1 MNKKNFNVYSVPEFR
16 LKARL
21 FGLHLRVLRLVEVR
35 LLLPFL
41 ALLLRLLLLVKHKG
55 QSEKS
60 RSYLS
65 RFSPPPTM
73 GQTNQPIK
81 RAENMF
87 PLFLRL
93 LQLTGQTNKPIK
105 RTENICRFFSA
116 SFYVETFR
124 KSKNRS
130 RN

>member
-1 MNKKNFNVYSVPEFR
+1 MNKKNVNVYSVPQFR

-21 FGLHLRVLRLVEVR
+21 FGLHLHVLGLVEVR

-41 ALLLRLLLLVKHKG
+41 ALLLRLLLLVKQKG

-60 RSYLS
+60 SSNIS
-65 RFSPPPTM
+65 RFSPPSTT
-73 GQTNQPIK
+73 GQPNQPIK
-81 RAENMF
+81 RAENF
-87 PLFLRL
+87 SS
-93 LQLTGQTNKPIK
+93 
-105 RTENICRFFSA
+105 FFSA